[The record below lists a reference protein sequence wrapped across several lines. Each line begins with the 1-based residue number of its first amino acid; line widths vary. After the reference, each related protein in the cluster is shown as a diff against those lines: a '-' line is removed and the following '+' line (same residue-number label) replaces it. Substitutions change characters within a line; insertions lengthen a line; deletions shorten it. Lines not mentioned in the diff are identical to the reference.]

1 MERVKKVSVE
11 ETEEPILRW
20 TKIGG
25 GSLWINGHII
35 KPGQTFN
42 AKQSEIPTAFADQ
55 VVCADT
61 IPPKPANPPV
71 PGKKATYTL
80 APKGNSTTLYN
91 VVNEAGKVLNEKGL
105 TKEKAEALI
114 QDLEA

>member
-1 MERVKKVSVE
+1 MERTKKVEVS
-11 ETEEPILRW
+11 EEPMLRW

-42 AKQSEIPTAFADQ
+42 AKQSDISPAFADQ
-55 VVCADT
+55 IVSADG
-61 IPPKPANPPV
+61 IPAKPANPPV
-71 PGKKATYTL
+71 PGKTASYSL
-80 APKGNSTTLYN
+80 VLKGNSTTLYN

-105 TKEKAEALI
+105 PKEKAEALI
-114 QDLEA
+114 RDLEA